1 MTTDGDKLKSR
12 LQLPGRRILHCI
24 IPLLCSQGQV
34 PTGWLLFP
42 LAQNLRTD
50 FAICFYPLYLT
61 NDNYFIV
68 RSFIDIIYLFTTI
81 SITFIK
87 DHPVKSIILLS
98 LTVLKSIYLTLFL
111 FLLSFLLYKMP
122 FMSHPIQHISFLLF
136 SSVLLM
142 ELSS

>member
-1 MTTDGDKLKSR
+1 MAISATLDNRTAGCCRLTTDGDKLKSR

-50 FAICFYPLYLT
+50 FEICFFPAYLT
-61 NDNYFIV
+61 NDKYFIV
-68 RSFIDIIYLFTTI
+68 RSITDTIYLFIAI

-87 DHPVKSIILLS
+87 DHHFKSIILLS

-122 FMSHPIQHISFLLF
+122 FMSHLI
-136 SSVLLM
+136 
-142 ELSS
+142 